1 MAFSYL
7 QPKEE
12 EASKSRKAEIET
24 FFKMN
29 NHVIA
34 GRAKD

>member
-7 QPKEE
+7 QPKEKE
-12 EASKSRKAEIET
+12 TSKSRNAEIET
-24 FFKMN
+24 FFEMN